1 MSQVELAVEQLKL
14 SFEGDPWHGP
24 PLMDI
29 LKDID
34 ATKAAARPI
43 NTAHSI
49 WELVLH
55 IAAWENVMI
64 RRLHGEALQLSDAE
78 NFGRIDQVNES
89 NWKQAVENLR
99 DTHAKLI
106 DEVAALPEARL
117 KERVPGKPYD
127 ILFMLS
133 GAVQHVAYHGGQIAL
148 LKKAQA

>member
-1 MSQVELAVEQLKL
+1 MSQIKFVIEQLRL
-14 SFEGDPWHGP
+14 AFEGDPWHGP

-29 LKDID
+29 LKGID

-78 NFGRIDQVNES
+78 NFGHIEQVNES
-89 NWKQAVENLR
+89 NWKQAVETLR
-99 DTHAKLI
+99 RTHAKLI
-106 DEVAALPEARL
+106 DEVAVLPEARL

>member
-1 MSQVELAVEQLKL
+1 MSQIDLAVEQLKL

-34 ATKAAARPI
+34 APKAVARPI
-43 NTAHSI
+43 NTAHCI

-78 NFGRIDQVNES
+78 NFPHIEQVDES
-89 NWKQAVENLR
+89 NWTQAVETLR
-99 DTHAKLI
+99 RTHARLI
-106 DEVAALPEARL
+106 EEVAVLPETRL

-127 ILFMLS
+127 VLFMLW

-148 LKKAQA
+148 LKKQA